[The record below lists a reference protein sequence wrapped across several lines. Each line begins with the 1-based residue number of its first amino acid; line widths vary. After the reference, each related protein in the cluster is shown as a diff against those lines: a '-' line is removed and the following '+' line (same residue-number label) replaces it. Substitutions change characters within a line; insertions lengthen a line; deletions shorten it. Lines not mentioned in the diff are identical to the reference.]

1 MEYFSKYFAFL
12 HWMMYLLDLLRVI
25 TRTEPRTESTDTEAV
40 DVSEENTEPT
50 PVVTQNVDASQQ
62 TDDAFETQI
71 QKAREEEL
79 IKEISDLKVQLQTAH
94 RVSGVSRRK
103 ADKLAWDLGIFES
116 KYHLDI
122 AELTRKRSDEI
133 IRKEIETM
141 KFQDEYDN
149 RIFDL
154 ELTNTQQMQRIL
166 ELEMEQTS
174 RRQQRDP
181 VCDKRSGE
189 LEASVAKIESVQQHL
204 SSIDVVT
211 EHAKWTINYVLEQV
225 KVEIASA
232 ASESSQPDDEKERMI
247 EDTQTI
253 KCEME
258 TVKLELEDAKERLI
272 KETQT
277 FKCEM
282 ESVKETI
289 AELEQC
295 KNRLIAAESQM
306 KTITEGKDALLALKD
321 AELKQ
326 LRKSA
331 KQVQRKSEVK
341 TRDVG
346 CDTEDLPQ
354 PVKAKGID
362 VGCCTDD
369 FPQLVKPKSRDVSC
383 DTDDLPSLPE
393 AGKKDVGCGIDDLA
407 PLAAAKE
414 IQGASADEGKQSV
427 DESERLTEFREVSSR
442 KKKAKLQAEAAAKKE
457 ERAPEKDKTPAEL
470 VSIYETVMD
479 VISPSQF
486 PPLSGKRPPGQ
497 PAADVRPARQPA
509 ADVRPARQ
517 PATDVRPARQ
527 PAADVR
533 RARKPAA
540 DVKPARQ
547 PAADV
552 QPPVVFQSADYR
564 YKQKPIEG
572 YTVNLSEGQTSV
584 HPPAR
589 PQAKAAPTAAPTVA
603 PEKEKAATAKP
614 AASFAIVS
622 GEIPQLQSADKLVLL
637 DIHYRNYGRIVGR
650 GGENVRRLEETHG
663 VMMTLVQNQN
673 SLQFYNLKIS
683 GGSPAKRRAAAQEV
697 IEGLPVT
704 IECSNVD
711 LRQLRHLKMRSSE
724 TEFFVS
730 VRRPMSR
737 DEKLQLSGRINDC
750 RKAFDLL
757 VNGRDPRPSP
767 K

>member
-1 MEYFSKYFAFL
+1 MEYFPKYFVFL
-12 HWMMYLLDLLRVI
+12 HWMMYLLDVLRIV

-79 IKEISDLKVQLQTAH
+79 MKRVSDLKDQLQTAH
-94 RVSGVSRRK
+94 RVSGESRRK

-149 RIFDL
+149 RIVDL

-181 VCDKRSGE
+181 VCDKPSGE
-189 LEASVAKIESVQQHL
+189 LKASVTKIESVQEHL

-211 EHAKWTINYVLEQV
+211 EHAKWTINHVLEQV

-258 TVKLELEDAKERLI
+258 TVKLELEDAKERLN

-295 KNRLIAAESQM
+295 QNRLIAAESQM
-306 KTITEGKDALLALKD
+306 KTIAEGKDALLALKD
-321 AELKQ
+321 AELTQ

-331 KQVQRKSEVK
+331 KQML
-341 TRDVG
+341 D
-346 CDTEDLPQ
+346 
-354 PVKAKGID
+354 AKMQ
-362 VGCCTDD
+362 TDD
-369 FPQLVKPKSRDVSC
+369 FPQLDATRRSREAQRKSRDVSC
-383 DTDDLPSLPE
+383 DTDDLASLPE
-393 AGKKDVGCGIDDLA
+393 AGKKDVGCGIDDVA

-442 KKKAKLQAEAAAKKE
+442 KEKAKLQAEAAAKKE

-479 VISPSQF
+479 AISPTQF

-497 PAADVRPARQPA
+497 PAADVR
-509 ADVRPARQ
+509 
-517 PATDVRPARQ
+517 
-527 PAADVR
+527 
-533 RARKPAA
+533 
-540 DVKPARQ
+540 PARQ

-589 PQAKAAPTAAPTVA
+589 PQGKAAPTAAPTVA

-637 DIHYRNYGRIVGR
+637 DIHVRNYGRIVGR

-673 SLQFYNLKIS
+673 ALQFYNLKIS
-683 GGSPAKRRAAAQEV
+683 GGSPGKRRAAAQEV

-711 LRQLRHLKMRSSE
+711 LKQLRHLKMQSSE

-730 VRRPMSR
+730 VRRPISR